1 MDQDYSESP
10 TVQDT
15 EEIHIPSELPVLP
28 LKDIVTYPYM
38 IVPLL
43 VTREKSILAIEQSVA
58 QDRLTLMVSQRD
70 PEMEDPGPEDM
81 FPIGTVG
88 VIMRMIRLPDDK
100 LRILVQGL
108 TRARLRRCY
117 AKAGCLRAKIETI
130 GEPIAPQL
138 LEAEALVRSVRN
150 NLQAAS
156 QLGKEFS
163 PEVMV
168 VLQNLDDL
176 GRLADLAASNL
187 QLSVEEGQSVLET
200 IDPFKRLQK
209 VNELLARELELLAVQ
224 NRISSQAKD
233 EIEKGQREYF
243 LRQQMK
249 AIRSELGEG
258 NELAEEIES
267 YRERLQEAQFPEE
280 ARNETSRQ
288 IERLERLHPDSA
300 ETGTVRN
307 FLEWIFSLP
316 WSQTTPDRLD
326 LRKAKRILDADHYNL
341 EEVKTR
347 IIEYLA
353 VLKLKK
359 NLKGPILC
367 LVGPPGVGKTSLGRS
382 VARALG
388 RNFVRLSLGG
398 IHDEAEIRGHRRT
411 YVGAMPGRIIQSMRL
426 AGSNNPVLMLD
437 EVDKIGSDF
446 RGDPASALLEVLDP
460 EQNYSFRDN
469 FLGVPFDLSR
479 VLFIT
484 TANLLDPIHPAFKD
498 RLEVI
503 RLSGYSEE
511 EKLRIARRYIL
522 PKQLDAHGLARKDL
536 NLTDSG
542 LRTIIS
548 SYTRE
553 AGLRNLEREL
563 ASICRKLARKVAE
576 GTLGPFRISRNDV
589 FGYLGVEKI
598 LSNPGLREERVG
610 IATGLAWTPTG
621 GEVLL
626 IEVIKMKGK
635 GQLLLTGQLGDVM
648 KESAQAAMSYA
659 RARADQFKIDVN
671 FFENHDFHVHIPEGA
686 IPKDGPSAGIAL
698 AAALVSLCT
707 NSKLR
712 SDVALTGEISLTGR
726 ILPVGG
732 VKEKLLAAR
741 RARIKTVVI
750 PKANKK
756 DLASLPQELERDL
769 KIITAESLDEALR
782 VALRDTLSV

>member
-1 MDQDYSESP
+1 MERDYSEKQ

-15 EEIHIPSELPVLP
+15 EDIRIPSELPVLP
-28 LKDIVTYPYM
+28 LKDIVTFPYM

-43 VTREKSILAIEQSVA
+43 VTREKSILAIEQSVEK
-58 QDRLTLMVSQRD
+58 DRLALMVSQRD
-70 PEMEDPGPEDM
+70 PRVEDPGPEDM

-108 TRARLRRCY
+108 TRARLSRCD
-117 AKAGCLRAKIETI
+117 AKAGYLWAEIETI
-130 GEPIAPQL
+130 SEPRPPQL
-138 LEAEALVRSVRN
+138 LEAEALLRSVRS
-150 NLQAAS
+150 NLQTAS

-187 QLSVEEGQSVLET
+187 QLSVREGQSVLET
-200 IDPFKRLQK
+200 IDPVKRLQK
-209 VNELLARELELLAVQ
+209 VNEFVARELELLVVQ

-243 LRQQMK
+243 LRQQLK

-258 NELAEEIES
+258 NDLAEEVER
-267 YRERLQEAQFPEE
+267 YRERLLEAQFPEE
-280 ARNETSRQ
+280 AHIETSRQ

-307 FLEWIFSLP
+307 FLDWVFSLP
-316 WSQTTPDRLD
+316 WSKNTRDTLD
-326 LRKAKRILDADHYNL
+326 LRKARKILDADHYNL

-359 NLKGPILC
+359 NLKGPLLC
-367 LVGPPGVGKTSLGRS
+367 FVGPPGVGKTSLGRS

-398 IHDEAEIRGHRRT
+398 VHDEAEIRGHRRT
-411 YVGAMPGRIIQSMRL
+411 YVGAMPGRIIQSIRL
-426 AGSNNPVLMLD
+426 AGSSNPVFMLD

-484 TANLLDPIHPAFKD
+484 TANLLDPIQPAFRD

-503 RLSGYSEE
+503 RLAGYTEE
-511 EKLRIARRYIL
+511 EKLKIARRHLL
-522 PKQLDAHGLARKDL
+522 PRQLEAHGLAGA
-536 NLTDSG
+536 NLTITNSG
-542 LRTIIS
+542 LQTVIS

-563 ASICRKLARKVAE
+563 ASICRKIARKIAE
-576 GTLGPFRISRNDV
+576 GAPGPFRVGRKEVSE
-589 FGYLGVEKI
+589 YLGAEKI
-598 LSNPGLREERVG
+598 FIDPVLREERVG

-659 RARADQFKIDVN
+659 RAKADEFKIEATV
-671 FFENHDFHVHIPEGA
+671 FESHDFHIHIPEGA

-707 NSKLR
+707 DTKLR
-712 SDVALTGEISLTGR
+712 NDVALTGEISLTGR

-741 RARIKTVVI
+741 RARIKTVVL
-750 PKANKK
+750 PKGNKK
-756 DLASLPQELERDL
+756 DLISLPEQLAREIEIVLADH
-769 KIITAESLDEALR
+769 IDQALQ
-782 VALRDTLSV
+782 VALRGALSV

>member
-1 MDQDYSESP
+1 
-10 TVQDT
+10 
-15 EEIHIPSELPVLP
+15 
-28 LKDIVTYPYM
+28 
-38 IVPLL
+38 
-43 VTREKSILAIEQSVA
+43 
-58 QDRLTLMVSQRD
+58 
-70 PEMEDPGPEDM
+70 
-81 FPIGTVG
+81 
-88 VIMRMIRLPDDK
+88 
-100 LRILVQGL
+100 
-108 TRARLRRCY
+108 
-117 AKAGCLRAKIETI
+117 
-130 GEPIAPQL
+130 
-138 LEAEALVRSVRN
+138 
-150 NLQAAS
+150 
-156 QLGKEFS
+156 
-163 PEVMV
+163 
-168 VLQNLDDL
+168 
-176 GRLADLAASNL
+176 
-187 QLSVEEGQSVLET
+187 
-200 IDPFKRLQK
+200 
-209 VNELLARELELLAVQ
+209 
-224 NRISSQAKD
+224 
-233 EIEKGQREYF
+233 
-243 LRQQMK
+243 
-249 AIRSELGEG
+249 
-258 NELAEEIES
+258 
-267 YRERLQEAQFPEE
+267 
-280 ARNETSRQ
+280 
-288 IERLERLHPDSA
+288 
-300 ETGTVRN
+300 
-307 FLEWIFSLP
+307 
-316 WSQTTPDRLD
+316 
-326 LRKAKRILDADHYNL
+326 
-341 EEVKTR
+341 
-347 IIEYLA
+347 
-353 VLKLKK
+353 
-359 NLKGPILC
+359 
-367 LVGPPGVGKTSLGRS
+367 
-382 VARALG
+382 
-388 RNFVRLSLGG
+388 
-398 IHDEAEIRGHRRT
+398 
-411 YVGAMPGRIIQSMRL
+411 MRL